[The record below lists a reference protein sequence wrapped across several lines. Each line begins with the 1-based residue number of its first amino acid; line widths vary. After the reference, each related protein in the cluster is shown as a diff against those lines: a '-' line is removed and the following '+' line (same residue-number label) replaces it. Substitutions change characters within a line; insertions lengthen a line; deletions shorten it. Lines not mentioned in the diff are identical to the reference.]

1 MESAAYCRSYAGSL
15 LAAPDVQPIKPFE
28 LQ

>member
-1 MESAAYCRSYAGSL
+1 MESAADCRSCAGSL
-15 LAAPDVQPIKPFE
+15 LDAPDVQPIKPFE